1 MDKTATTTGKTAT
14 VARETA
20 AKPAK
25 AENQE
30 NQYLGKEKISKLLFK
45 FSIPCILALLI
56 TSLYNIV
63 DQIFIGHG
71 TTEGL
76 GAVGNAATTI
86 VFPLTLV
93 AVAISGMFGDGTA
106 AFLSLCQGRKDT
118 KNSHRA
124 VGSSIVATF
133 ISSIILVVLGFVFCD
148 QILNL
153 AGASVDNI
161 VYARQYYYII
171 LSFFPIYMLGNML
184 NSIIRADGS
193 PAFAMIATVAGAVT
207 NIILDPIFIFVFG
220 WGIQGAAWA
229 TITGQILTL
238 ILSVIYLTRT
248 KTFRLKLESFRPQKQ
263 VLGNSAKLG
272 VSTLIAQLSIVIIS
286 MVCSKTLAT
295 FGAQSEYGANDPLAI
310 IGICMKVFTIVISIA
325 MGIIIGAQPILGF
338 NVGAGQNDRVRET
351 FRKCII
357 SAIVA
362 GLVATVLFEA
372 CPEAI
377 INIFGSNSSNPELYM
392 RFATLTFRIFLMF
405 ITFTCVI
412 KVISIFFQAVGE
424 PLKAAIVSLAR
435 DIVFFVPLVLILPRL
450 TNSIESV
457 LWAAPAADIVGIIL
471 PVSLVVVYFR
481 HLGRNVKT
489 EAKELTLQP
498 SRPGVII
505 TISREHGSQGKK
517 IGELVA
523 KQLGI
528 PYYYKELTALAA
540 AESGLDKEYIK
551 KVSSNDGEQI
561 SQELYLTTSPAKYAI
576 EAQDAVLKE
585 IATQGS
591 CVIVGRAADYVLRD
605 QKNLLRVFIY
615 APKEMRVKNIM
626 SMYGD
631 DEKSATK
638 NIDRSDKN
646 RADYYS
652 LISGQKWGNPR
663 NYDLCVDASLGK
675 EKVAEL
681 ICNLAQK

>member
-1 MDKTATTTGKTAT
+1 MDKTATA
-14 VARETA
+14 ARETA
-20 AKPAK
+20 AKPTK

-76 GAVGNAATTI
+76 GAVGNAATSI

-106 AFLSLCQGRKDT
+106 AFLSICQGRKDT
-118 KNSHRA
+118 KNAHRA
-124 VGSSIVATF
+124 VGGSAVITF
-133 ISSIILVVLGFVFCD
+133 LISLILVALGFIFAD
-148 QILNL
+148 QILGL
-153 AGASVDNI
+153 FGASADNLL
-161 VYARQYYYII
+161 YAKQYFYII
-171 LSFFPIYMLGNML
+171 LSFFPIYMLGYML
-184 NSIIRADGS
+184 NSVIRADGS
-193 PAFAMIATVAGAVT
+193 PTFAMIATVAGAVT
-207 NIILDPIFIFVFG
+207 NIILDPIFIFVFN

-238 ILSVIYLTRT
+238 VISIIYLART
-248 KTFRLKLESFRPQKQ
+248 KTFRLKLESFKPQKE
-263 VLGNSAKLG
+263 VLGNIAKLG
-272 VSTLIAQLSIVIIS
+272 VSTFITQLSIVIIS
-286 MVCSKTLAT
+286 MVCNKMLAI

-310 IGICMKVFTIVISIA
+310 IGICMKVFTIVLSIA
-325 MGIIIGAQPILGF
+325 MGIIIGAQPILGY
-338 NVGAGQNDRVRET
+338 NIGAGNNDRVRET
-351 FRKCII
+351 FRKCILATI
-357 SAIVA
+357 VVGAI
-362 GLVATVLFEA
+362 ATIIFEV
-372 CPEAI
+372 CPEPI
-377 INIFGSNSSNPELYM
+377 ISIFGSNSENPELYM
-392 RFATLTFRIFLMF
+392 KFAALTFRIFLSL
-405 ITFTCVI
+405 ITFTCTI

-424 PLKAAIVSLAR
+424 PLKAAIVSLFR
-435 DIVFFVPLVLILPRL
+435 DIIIFCPLVLILPHL
-450 TNSIESV
+450 MNNINGI
-457 LWAAPAADIVGIIL
+457 LWAAPIADIVGIIL
-471 PVSLVVVYFR
+471 SVSLVVVYFR

-489 EAKELTLQP
+489 DQSHEQLALQP
-498 SRPGVII
+498 SHPGVII

-585 IATQGS
+585 IAKQGS

-652 LISGQKWGNPR
+652 LISGQKWGDPR

-681 ICNLAQK
+681 ICSLAQK

>member
-1 MDKTATTTGKTAT
+1 M
-14 VARETA
+14 ET
-20 AKPAK
+20 
-25 AENQE
+25 E
-30 NQYLGKEKISKLLFK
+30 NQYLGKEKVSKLLFK

-93 AVAISGMFGDGTA
+93 AVALSGMFGDGTA
-106 AFLSLCQGRKDT
+106 AFLSICQGRKDT
-118 KNSHRA
+118 KSAHRA
-124 VGSSIVATF
+124 VGGSIAITFLISIVV
-133 ISSIILVVLGFVFCD
+133 VVLGLIFCD

-153 AGASVDNI
+153 AGATADNI

-171 LSFFPIYMLGNML
+171 ISFFPIYMLGNML
-184 NSIIRADGS
+184 NSVIRADGA

-207 NIILDPIFIFVFG
+207 NIILDPIFIFVLN
-220 WGIQGAAWA
+220 WGIKGAAWA
-229 TITGQILTL
+229 TITGQIITL
-238 ILSVIYLTRT
+238 ILSLIYLTRT
-248 KTFRLKLESFRPQKQ
+248 KTFRLQFASLKPERP
-263 VLGNSAKLG
+263 VLTNIAKLG
-272 VSTLIAQLSIVIIS
+272 VSTLITQLSIVVIS

-325 MGIIIGAQPILGF
+325 MGIIIGAQPILGY
-338 NVGAGQNDRVRET
+338 NIGAGNLDRVRET
-351 FRKCII
+351 FRKCITA
-357 SAIVA
+357 AIVA
-362 GLVATVLFEA
+362 GLVATFFFEV
-372 CPEAI
+372 CPEPI

-392 RFATLTFRIFLMF
+392 QFATLTFRIFLMLV
-405 ITFTCVI
+405 TFTCVI

-424 PLKAAIVSLAR
+424 PLRAAVVSLSR

-450 TNSIESV
+450 TNNITSV
-457 LWAAPAADIVGIIL
+457 LWAAPIADVFGIVVAGGLAIA
-471 PVSLVVVYFR
+471 YFR
-481 HLGRNVKT
+481 HLGRPAETTTKANFQDSK
-489 EAKELTLQP
+489 
-498 SRPGVII
+498 PGVII

-540 AESGLDKEYIK
+540 KESGLEKTYIDK
-551 KVSSNDGEQI
+551 VNSNDGEEI
-561 SQELYLTTSPAKYAI
+561 MKELYLTTSPAKYAI
-576 EAQDAVLKE
+576 EAQEQVLKD
-585 IATQGS
+585 IAEKGS

-605 QKNLLRVFIY
+605 NPNVLRVFIH
-615 APKEMRVKNIM
+615 APLEYRVHNIM
-626 SMYGD
+626 KMYDD

-638 NIDRSDKN
+638 NIKRSDKN

-652 LISGQKWGNPR
+652 MISGQKWGNPA
-663 NYDLCVDASLGK
+663 NYDLCINAAMGK
-675 EKVAEL
+675 EKAADL
-681 ICNLAQK
+681 IVNLATKR